1 MKSLLLNVMS
11 VCLFGML
18 AVSCSQSM
26 DEVENPM
33 MKSESKKTQ
42 VMFTITL
49 DDSSSRGL
57 SNEAWSGDYQKEE
70 GLSAEKTIKNLQVM
84 LFSEEGDYMAD
95 MQNTIYY
102 ETSTK
107 GVYEFVGDISVDA
120 GYITTGANG
129 ASFLNAKMM
138 VLANCS
144 KISLNGN
151 STYEDVMTHS
161 FAHEVSPSHIPMW
174 GLQTVNVEVNEGQ
187 RNQLPAVDML
197 RAMAKVEVIMAAEGY
212 TMENVVLNRYN
223 TAGYCMPNI
232 SDFSNLANTA
242 ALNTEN
248 NTNYYSSSA
257 ADLTIEA
264 NNNKV
269 VFYIP
274 ECENTSDN
282 PLSMYVNI
290 TNAAGD
296 NVDENLNNAKIYF
309 KDYSDNVSFN
319 VVRNHVYRYT
329 ISTINDNLDMELTCK
344 VKEWEKETET
354 WDFTENITKNSNIEW
369 ENQNLTINNLTGEVV
384 IPNTNDYICT
394 FELST
399 PVDGTWQASLIPVG
413 GQVDAF
419 EFVGANTGTIGT
431 GLTTLTIKAKYE
443 KVFNENNAA
452 KLRIVVRTKDGRT
465 LVANLSGS
473 DQFEEYTLV
482 QNVNSNN

>member
-242 ALNTEN
+242 ALNTEF
-248 NTNYYSSSA
+248 NTNYNSN
-257 ADLTIEA
+257 DVDENLEVEA
-264 NNNKV
+264 NDNKV

-274 ECENTSDN
+274 ECENSLEN

-290 TNAAGD
+290 TDAENKD
-296 NVDENLNNAKIYF
+296 VDANLNDANIYF
-309 KDYSDNVSFN
+309 KDYSDDTQFN

-329 ISTINDNLDMELTCK
+329 ISKISETTEFSIQVS
-344 VKEWEKETET
+344 VKAWETHY
-354 WDFTENITKNSNIEW
+354 
-369 ENQNLTINNLTGEVV
+369 NNLE
-384 IPNTNDYICT
+384 I
-394 FELST
+394 
-399 PVDGTWQASLIPVG
+399 
-413 GQVDAF
+413 
-419 EFVGANTGTIGT
+419 
-431 GLTTLTIKAKYE
+431 
-443 KVFNENNAA
+443 
-452 KLRIVVRTKDGRT
+452 
-465 LVANLSGS
+465 
-473 DQFEEYTLV
+473 
-482 QNVNSNN
+482 